1 MSPDNCCAG
10 CCHHYR
16 DRNTG
21 SNAESAVEDWIRPCE
36 SDLAACIRWR
46 QTDAVHQLLKRGI
59 NVEFLRAAFVHL
71 FVYHVDPPY
80 GFAEITDR
88 CYTSCTFDRE
98 LY

>member
-21 SNAESAVEDWIRPCE
+21 PNAEPAVEDWIRTCE

-59 NVEFLRAAFVHL
+59 NVEILGAVFPRHDDPPVGSAECPLDVTLRA
-71 FVYHVDPPY
+71 
-80 GFAEITDR
+80 R
-88 CYTSCTFDRE
+88 
-98 LY
+98 